1 MQDIDRNLYFCV
13 ALQVPFEEN
22 GRQVLQDG
30 PPQTC
35 FIQSQQT
42 TALTHQNDQ
51 TSRKE
56 TVSPFTSVT
65 VLTGVFSQFRDRT
78 VVAVTTITDDE
89 RLFEVPK
96 LTVAALKFTES
107 ARARIVAAG
116 GTCLTL
122 DELVMQTPSGT
133 F

>member
-1 MQDIDRNLYFCV
+1 M
-13 ALQVPFEEN
+13 
-22 GRQVLQDG
+22 
-30 PPQTC
+30 
-35 FIQSQQT
+35 
-42 TALTHQNDQ
+42 
-51 TSRKE
+51 
-56 TVSPFTSVT
+56 T

>member
-1 MQDIDRNLYFCV
+1 M
-13 ALQVPFEEN
+13 
-22 GRQVLQDG
+22 
-30 PPQTC
+30 
-35 FIQSQQT
+35 
-42 TALTHQNDQ
+42 
-51 TSRKE
+51 
-56 TVSPFTSVT
+56 
-65 VLTGVFSQFRDRT
+65 LTGVFSLFRDRT

-89 RLFEVPK
+89 RLYEVPK

-133 F
+133 S